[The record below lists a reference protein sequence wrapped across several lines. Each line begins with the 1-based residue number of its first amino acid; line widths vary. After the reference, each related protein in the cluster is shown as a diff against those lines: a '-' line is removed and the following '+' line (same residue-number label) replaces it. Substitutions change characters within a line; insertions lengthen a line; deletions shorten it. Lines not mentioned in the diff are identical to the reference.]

1 MEFLLVT
8 MVVLA
13 SAGHLEAKELP
24 FSYFVKSPYAMAT
37 YNVTETITDVTEST
51 CAEAC
56 LYSAE
61 FKCLSFDFNFVDSIC
76 FLSTG
81 NSSSIDGIL
90 EVNKDVNHF
99 ERLQGSCSN
108 PAVGLEEGVISL
120 DQISMSSYLGGNE
133 DGPLGISKDHVR
145 LNSDGGWCA
154 KEQDDID
161 DITEWIQGR
170 MLFAIT

>member
-1 MEFLLVT
+1 M
-8 MVVLA
+8 
-13 SAGHLEAKELP
+13 
-24 FSYFVKSPYAMAT
+24 KSPYAMAT

-81 NSSSIDGIL
+81 NSSSIDDIL

-99 ERLQGSCSN
+99 ERLQGKAWSHFVIYLASSRWERQGMGCSGRERGG
-108 PAVGLEEGVISL
+108 VEKEGWER
-120 DQISMSSYLGGNE
+120 GG
-133 DGPLGISKDHVR
+133 
-145 LNSDGGWCA
+145 
-154 KEQDDID
+154 
-161 DITEWIQGR
+161 EWR
-170 MLFAIT
+170 

>member
-1 MEFLLVT
+1 
-8 MVVLA
+8 
-13 SAGHLEAKELP
+13 
-24 FSYFVKSPYAMAT
+24 MAT

-81 NSSSIDGIL
+81 NSSSMDGIL

-99 ERLQGSCSN
+99 ERLQGMAWSHFVIYLASSRWERSGKGCGGRRERRWRKKGSCSN

-145 LNSDGGWCA
+145 LNSEGGWCA

-161 DITEWIQGR
+161 DITEWIQVS
-170 MLFAIT
+170 M